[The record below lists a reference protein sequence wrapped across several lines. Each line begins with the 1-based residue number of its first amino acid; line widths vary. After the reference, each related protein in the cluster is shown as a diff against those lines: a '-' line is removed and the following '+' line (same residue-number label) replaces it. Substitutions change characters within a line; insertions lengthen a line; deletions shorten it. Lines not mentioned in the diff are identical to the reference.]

1 MAAIQRNA
9 EIVDRR
15 RGVPAAGTPECV
27 QAKGNSVTGA
37 VDSSNRRARAAYLP
51 QFPGADPR

>member
-1 MAAIQRNA
+1 MRPGSCGDAKMAAIQRNA

-27 QAKGNSVTGA
+27 HAKGNSV
-37 VDSSNRRARAAYLP
+37 
-51 QFPGADPR
+51 